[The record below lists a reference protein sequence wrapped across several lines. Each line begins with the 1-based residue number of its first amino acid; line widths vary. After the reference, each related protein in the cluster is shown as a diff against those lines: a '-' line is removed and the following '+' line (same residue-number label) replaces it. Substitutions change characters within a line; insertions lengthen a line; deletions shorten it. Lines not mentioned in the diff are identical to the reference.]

1 MRKVCQ
7 LSHSGLVWLCWAGE
21 MVGKI
26 WTLGHAEKNNWDM
39 GTLSR
44 MIAGHKGKGGTRG
57 RKIME
62 FCLLVRNMEDGL
74 VGRGEGILS
83 LFGLKVKLWGPGAA

>member
-1 MRKVCQ
+1 MRGKCAKFNIW
-7 LSHSGLVWLCWAGE
+7 GWAGG
-21 MVGKI
+21 MAGKI
-26 WTLGHAEKNNWDM
+26 WKLGHAEKNNWHM

-62 FCLLVRNMEDGL
+62 FCLLVSHGGQASRQGRKGFVIV
-74 VGRGEGILS
+74 VGN
-83 LFGLKVKLWGPGAA
+83 